1 MVASGKAKKVSP
13 VAAKATQSAQK
24 RARSR
29 RSRLASTRPRI
40 DACRGGGQAR
50 RPAHGEGGDEDGLA
64 GTPRPRARTRGDRP
78 RLEGSP
84 QLIHVTRQPA
94 AHARERVGPEGGD
107 AAPL

>member
-40 DACRGGGQAR
+40 DACRGGGQTR
-50 RPAHGEGGDEDGLA
+50 RPAHGGGGAKTGWL
-64 GTPRPRARTRGDRP
+64 GSPRPPARTRSDRP

-84 QLIHVTRQPA
+84 PLIPVIRQVA
-94 AHARERVGPEGGD
+94 QD
-107 AAPL
+107 ALESV